1 VRAVY
6 QRINRPPG
14 SCAFPMGNRG
24 RSWIG
29 LFSFLALAILMAALG
44 PSTPAS
50 SPVVDVVEADVV
62 TAHAVAPAVDVVAS
76 R

>member
-1 VRAVY
+1 
-6 QRINRPPG
+6 
-14 SCAFPMGNRG
+14 MGNRG

-29 LFSFLALAILMAALG
+29 LFAFLALAILMAALG

-50 SPVVDVVEADVV
+50 SPIVDVVEADVV
-62 TAHAVAPAVDVVAS
+62 AASAAPSAEYFVAS